1 MAFGA
6 EVNRAT
12 ESAEY
17 HRTFLIA
24 LITVRG
30 ELAACTTDSAFARAV
45 KPSVDL
51 YKNLRYVKQSLQNRA
66 LYNTKMRQFIKIN
79 NTELMKLTC
88 LDASLFLPRSWCSI

>member
-1 MAFGA
+1 MTRFKLSRPDLKQVVNQNPVDRRGFSSYTVSHEMAFGA

-51 YKNLRYVKQSLQNRA
+51 YKNLR
-66 LYNTKMRQFIKIN
+66 
-79 NTELMKLTC
+79 
-88 LDASLFLPRSWCSI
+88 

>member
-6 EVNRAT
+6 EVNRVN
-12 ESAEY
+12 ESDEY

-30 ELAACTTDSAFARAV
+30 ELAACTTDSVFARAV

-51 YKNLRYVKQSLQNRA
+51 YMNLR
-66 LYNTKMRQFIKIN
+66 
-79 NTELMKLTC
+79 
-88 LDASLFLPRSWCSI
+88 